1 MPVVLLRQGSNTNKQ
16 TSINPSLNQLSLN
29 QLKMTTVVE
38 EIEKNQ
44 NDEAGS
50 IEDPVED
57 LTRLTPI
64 QNKLVDFLSLTAVF
78 PHQYF

>member
-1 MPVVLLRQGSNTNKQ
+1 
-16 TSINPSLNQLSLN
+16 
-29 QLKMTTVVE
+29 MTTVVE